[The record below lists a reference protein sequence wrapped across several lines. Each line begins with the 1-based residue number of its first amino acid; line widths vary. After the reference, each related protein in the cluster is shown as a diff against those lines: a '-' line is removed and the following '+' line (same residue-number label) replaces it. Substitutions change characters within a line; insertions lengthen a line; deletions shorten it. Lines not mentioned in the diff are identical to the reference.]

1 VPLSPRAFAG
11 FNPRAVNQIT
21 GKEILPRR
29 LEELGILRG
38 AAPPGAGAAAA
49 APGASALGGAPSPGA
64 AAAAPGAPALD
75 VAFEGA
81 MADGALPRQASPAA
95 GGSAPALGAPLGAV
109 VAPPPGVLARA
120 ATGGF
125 AAPPGAGA
133 PPPFRLPASVPP
145 LPLFPPAN
153 SEPLPTSGRSVL
165 PPVGKRPALGAVVPQ
180 SPRALA
186 AAAAQPPSRPQLF
199 LSAPDLSTSA
209 YTRARRL
216 LLIILSLKKGEG
228 SFECYIHL
236 FCLLFAPLS

>member
-1 VPLSPRAFAG
+1 M
-11 FNPRAVNQIT
+11 
-21 GKEILPRR
+21 
-29 LEELGILRG
+29 EELGILRG